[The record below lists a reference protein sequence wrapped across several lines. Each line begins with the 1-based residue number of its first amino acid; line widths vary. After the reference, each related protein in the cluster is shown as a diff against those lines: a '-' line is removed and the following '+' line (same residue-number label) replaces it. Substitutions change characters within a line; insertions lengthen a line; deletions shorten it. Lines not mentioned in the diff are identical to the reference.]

1 MGKFMKSQP
10 CLVVILSPQ
19 KIAEE
24 RTKDTLQKAKSGLL
38 VDGPRLTRWTVF
50 FFPQKNCRSRPTFYF
65 GFKEPATCI
74 ERCDLNEPKM

>member
-50 FFPQKNCRSRPTFYF
+50 FFPRKIVVVVQRFILDSRNLQHVS
-65 GFKEPATCI
+65 KDVI
-74 ERCDLNEPKM
+74 